1 MNANLKPVAFLTD
14 FDDTAAVQNVA
25 EMLLEEFG
33 ESSWKDVRSRF
44 RQGELTLKTYQELVF
59 AEIRTHALEMGE
71 YAYKHVDLREGF
83 KEVNQYCQE
92 KNIPIAVVSLGLD
105 LYIKPVLEGNGYG
118 DIPVHCVETFYENGK
133 LCYMYKNIKPGY
145 EAEGN
150 SKGLVV
156 NSFKEKGYKVVYA
169 GDGRSDFEAAREAD
183 VIVARSILIDECEA
197 HNIKYSPF
205 ENFYDVLNILKSL
218 DQE

>member
-25 EMLLEEFG
+25 EMLLEKFG

-92 KNIPIAVVSLGLD
+92 KSIPIAVVSLGLD

-118 DIPVHCVETFYENGK
+118 DIPVYCVETFYENGK

-156 NSFKEKGYKVVYA
+156 NSFKEKGYTVVYA

-218 DQE
+218 EQE